1 MESQILTSTETG
13 TAEAALFSRRVEQF
27 FFLSLFHPLSFCILR
42 PKKKR
47 KGKKFEE
54 EEEEEEEEQGR
65 LRQLKSDGTN
75 ERECFCVLETRCS
88 LTPMLI

>member
-13 TAEAALFSRRVEQF
+13 TAEAALFSRRIEQF
-27 FFLSLFHPLSFCILR
+27 FFLFLFHPLSFCILR

-54 EEEEEEEEQGR
+54 EEEEEEEQGR
-65 LRQLKSDGTN
+65 LRQLKSGGTN

>member
-13 TAEAALFSRRVEQF
+13 TAEAALFSTSWTI

-54 EEEEEEEEQGR
+54 EEEEEEEQGR
-65 LRQLKSDGTN
+65 LRQLKSGGTN
-75 ERECFCVLETRCS
+75 ERECFWRLDAR
-88 LTPMLI
+88 

>member
-1 MESQILTSTETG
+1 MESQILTSTEMG

-27 FFLSLFHPLSFCILR
+27 FFFLSFIR
-42 PKKKR
+42 SRFAFYGRRKKR

-65 LRQLKSDGTN
+65 LRQLKSGGTN